1 MRVFG
6 FLSICIGLYIF
17 SASSGSQHVWMAW
30 SLMGCGFVLYR
41 MGVSRAKKKKEA
53 EQKLNNKE
61 SVKQVVTEL
70 AEMKKENQIQ
80 REQLKAQ
87 IEQEKEK
94 AKPKPPPNPYENL
107 I

>member
-1 MRVFG
+1 KFIEANK
-6 FLSICIGLYIF
+6 L
-17 SASSGSQHVWMAW
+17 
-30 SLMGCGFVLYR
+30 
-41 MGVSRAKKKKEA
+41 RALERKKKKEA

-61 SVKQVVTEL
+61 SVKQVVNEL